1 MQAYIQYMATDFS
14 WIYLL
19 IFLIIPLTRI
29 IPRIIAKRRMQNN
42 SSQTIQ
48 ERQFQ
53 SSFKPYSKPAQ
64 SQPEKPQ
71 TKEMLV
77 VRELNIGSRTFE
89 KIKKNTGLEA
99 KELDSILSDLENNGM
114 LKVLQKQGILGP
126 KIELYL
132 TDKGFK
138 EYFS

>member
-1 MQAYIQYMATDFS
+1 MATDFS

-29 IPRIIAKRRMQNN
+29 VPRLIAKRRMQNN
-42 SSQTIQ
+42 SSQTVQ
-48 ERQFQ
+48 EKQFQ
-53 SSFKPYSKPAQ
+53 SSFRPYSKPAQ

-89 KIKKNTGLEA
+89 KIQKNTGIDA
-99 KELDSILSDLENNGM
+99 KELDSILSDLEKNDM
-114 LKVLQKQGILGP
+114 LKVIQKQGILGP
-126 KIELYL
+126 KVELYL
-132 TDKGFK
+132 TDKGFT

>member
-1 MQAYIQYMATDFS
+1 MATDFS

-29 IPRIIAKRRMQNN
+29 IPRIIAKRRMQSN

-53 SSFKPYSKPAQ
+53 PSFKPYSKPAQ
-64 SQPEKPQ
+64 SRSEKPQ
-71 TKEMLV
+71 TKEMRV
-77 VRELNIGSRTFE
+77 VHELNIGSRTFE
-89 KIKKNTGLEA
+89 NIQKNTGLDA
-99 KELDSILSDLENNGM
+99 KELDSILSGLEKNGM
-114 LKVLQKQGILGP
+114 LKVRQKQGMLGP

-138 EYFS
+138 EFFS